1 MQVPNL
7 HCHSIDTRGIDKTF
21 GFLGLG
27 IPFFDFFVVDFFFM
41 EIRVAKEIAL
51 LGLDQCARK
60 LSIFDNF
67 ASFLDNFLERSIVI
81 SLRNIDMNELKA
93 SINSLF
99 TALDCWCV
107 IKVYIH
113 LDTVVLAIV
122 IDQIANIFVAAQRGC
137 FVSADFDHHWCLGF
151 LRCLANRTQ
160 CFLIVNIKSAHR
172 ETFLPAAAH

>member
-7 HCHSIDTRGIDKTF
+7 HRHSIDTRGIDKTF

-27 IPFFDFFVVDFFFM
+27 IPFFDFFVVDLFFM
-41 EIRVAKEIAL
+41 KIGIAKEIAL
-51 LGLDQCARK
+51 LGLNQRACK
-60 LSIFDNF
+60 LSIFDDF

-81 SLRNIDMNELKA
+81 SLRNIDMNKFKT
-93 SINSLF
+93 SVDSLLA
-99 TALDCWCV
+99 TLDCRCV

-122 IDQIANIFVAAQRGC
+122 IDQIANILVAAQRSC
-137 FVSADFDHHWCLGF
+137 FVSANFDHHWRAGF

-160 CFLIVNIKSAHR
+160 CFLIVNVKSAHR
-172 ETFLPAAAH
+172 ETFLPAAPH